1 MEQQQQ
7 RPPGFLGGVKLQ
19 VPAQAVQGHQPAC
32 LAVRPVSG
40 QQPLGGFGIAGQ
52 VSIAVDSH
60 K

>member
-1 MEQQQQ
+1 
-7 RPPGFLGGVKLQ
+7 
-19 VPAQAVQGHQPAC
+19 
-32 LAVRPVSG
+32 VRPVSG